1 MSVTRIATRYAKS
14 LLDLAIDQKAV
25 EPVHADMDTLQ
36 SAVKNRDLYL
46 MLKSPIV
53 HADKKIAVLHAILE
67 GKINPLTMAYLDLLV
82 NKGREMYIPEISA
95 EFIRQYKTLKRI
107 TSVRVTSASPLSD
120 AVLDSL
126 RKKLLA
132 GGLTT
137 ENLDIETRIDPE
149 LIGGFVLEFD
159 NKRYD
164 ASVVNKLAELRSEF
178 LKNQY
183 VREF

>member
-14 LLDLAIDQKAV
+14 LLELAIDQKSV

-36 SAVKNRDLYL
+36 SAVKHRDLYL
-46 MLKSPIV
+46 LMKSPIV

-67 GKINPLTMAYLDLLV
+67 SKINPLTMAYLDLLV

-95 EFIRQYKTLKRI
+95 EFIRQYKILKRI
-107 TSVRVTSASPLSD
+107 TTVVVTSPTPLSED
-120 AVLDSL
+120 VLDSL

-137 ENLDIETRIDPE
+137 ENLDIETRVDPE
-149 LIGGFVLEFD
+149 LIGGYVL
-159 NKRYD
+159 
-164 ASVVNKLAELRSEF
+164 
-178 LKNQY
+178 
-183 VREF
+183 